1 MRKII
6 PSLVIIAMLAASC
19 VEPIVMDPLDEM
31 PVVVSCVL
39 ERGHQAQ
46 YLDLHYA
53 KRPSETKATPI
64 TDATVVVT
72 GKEYD
77 PQNLSEAVVD
87 HQFTWNGER
96 WQCNFL
102 PVFGAKYSLKVIL
115 VDGRQISSSTTFP
128 ADLRLVGCMGKI
140 GSEQE
145 APSKKV
151 PYDAFYFAKYFK
163 TTYVADYYT
172 DGHNTYTFYDSYEGY
187 APYRGEVYAWI
198 VAGSRLSTDHPDAD
212 KLNLR
217 TGSWADLDPLEGYD
231 MNSRSSAYVSYCSG
245 LPLYQDWLHIHQQD
259 GFAGNMPEGLIPE
272 QEYNTKYNATAKVPT
287 ESLFVL
293 ASDPSDGQK
302 DAEYGYA
309 TMDVFR
315 VFFVSPEYDTYLR
328 NMANTKIIHGGELT
342 EIYSTEPVYTNIEG
356 GLGIFGASYMTGE
369 HFGRSK
375 KPWEQ

>member
-1 MRKII
+1 MENRTFTILTVALLL
-6 PSLVIIAMLAASC
+6 SSC
-19 VEPIVMDPLDEM
+19 VEPIVMDPLEEM
-31 PVVVSCVL
+31 PVVVNCVL
-39 ERGHQAQ
+39 QRGRAAQ

-53 KRPSETKATPI
+53 KRPSEAKAIPI
-64 TDATVVVT
+64 TDATVIVT

-96 WQCNFL
+96 WQCNFI
-102 PVFGAKYSLKVIL
+102 PVFGAKYSLKITL
-115 VDGRQISSSTTFP
+115 QDSRIISSSTTFP
-128 ADLRLVGCMGKI
+128 ADFKLVGCI
-140 GSEQE
+140 NDTEFDF
-145 APSKKV
+145 APFSYKAA
-151 PYDAFYFAKYFK
+151 YDAFYFAKYFK
-163 TTYVADYYT
+163 TTKLVDSYT
-172 DGHNTYTFYDSYEGY
+172 VGHDTYKIYDTYEGY
-187 APYRGEVYAWI
+187 APYRGELYAWI
-198 VAGSRLSTDHPDAD
+198 VAGSRLSTDHPCAD

-217 TGSWADLDPLEGYD
+217 TGSWADLDPIEGY
-231 MNSRSSAYVSYCSG
+231 NIKSRSAEYLNYCSG
-245 LPLYQDWLHIHQQD
+245 LPLYQDWLHIHQQE
-259 GFAGNMPEGLIPE
+259 GFTGNLPASLAPKQTYVTFPGDTKPVPPE
-272 QEYNTKYNATAKVPT
+272 
-287 ESLFVL
+287 SMFVL